1 MNKEE
6 KKAIEDMNSFAN
18 GIDMSCVTAR
28 QLQIVLN
35 LIEKLQNENEKL
47 KQERNNN
54 YRMIALAQNE
64 VLGYMQGYEDGKKLK
79 RSAVACIVENQQYY
93 IIQKQ
98 FEHYKKY
105 IEKLQKENEELK
117 EEKEQAWEEWNN
129 LEQGSYE
136 TEQKLKQQ
144 IKELQKEN
152 EELNLKYRMLYAGKF
167 ENMKAQEIKIRSQVI
182 PVQKVKDKIEE
193 LEEEKKYYYSQ
204 YKIEELND
212 KIQVLQELIE
222 EREEK

>member
-1 MNKEE
+1 MKLYERIENNNFDEIDRNR
-6 KKAIEDMNSFAN
+6 AIE
-18 GIDMSCVTAR
+18 
-28 QLQIVLN
+28 
-35 LIEKLQNENEKL
+35 LIEGGNGHLVYNENYFKLQNENEEL
-47 KQERNNN
+47 KRERNNN

-98 FEHYKKY
+98 FEHYKKR
-105 IEKLQKENEELK
+105 IEELKEINEELK
-117 EEKEQAWEEWNN
+117 QEMEKRKWVH
-129 LEQGSYE
+129 
-136 TEQKLKQQ
+136 
-144 IKELQKEN
+144 IKENGEVEPLF
-152 EELNLKYRMLYAGKF
+152 Y
-167 ENMKAQEIKIRSQVI
+167 IS
-182 PVQKVKDKIEE
+182 KDKIREKIKE